1 MQKYTKG
8 RKREVHTWDRKEFST
23 YKGLSENEHGWSAK
37 VKQEEEG
44 YSMSLK
50 GREATVHPY
59 RQEVYAVIKKEKKKR
74 LLSKDNGKVQ
84 KTFTLENIFI
94 LHKVSE
100 YRLLV
105 CLVKQ
110 LGQVRS

>member
-59 RQEVYAVIKKEKKKR
+59 RQEVYAVIKKEKKKT
-74 LLSKDNGKVQ
+74 SFQ
-84 KTFTLENIFI
+84 
-94 LHKVSE
+94 
-100 YRLLV
+100 
-105 CLVKQ
+105 
-110 LGQVRS
+110 GQWEGTEDFYIRKYFYLTQS